1 MGALDVGSAIGRP
14 LFPPAAVEG
23 RGNDDDEKDA
33 RRLLHDRRNRSIF
46 GIASWKRLAAVLLFS
61 AGGAL
66 LAAEPPVLRIPG
78 LAGRPISPASLL
90 GAGSMNV
97 GLELSEGDSIVYHG
111 RPLLD
116 VVEKA
121 GVDTRS
127 MAGQRKTAPAVVV
140 VRARDGYTVVF
151 SMGELLMHRADPRV
165 FLVSETAAG
174 PLPENEGPV
183 RLIVHGD
190 RVRSPYALRDVE
202 LRYIGQ
208 NPGPEPA
215 KPKK

>member
-1 MGALDVGSAIGRP
+1 
-14 LFPPAAVEG
+14 
-23 RGNDDDEKDA
+23 
-33 RRLLHDRRNRSIF
+33 
-46 GIASWKRLAAVLLFS
+46 LFS
-61 AGGAL
+61 AGGTL
-66 LAAEPPVLRIPG
+66 LVAAEPTILRVPG
-78 LAGRPISPASLL
+78 KADSAISPASLL

-97 GLELSEGDSIVYHG
+97 AVESTEGDSIVYHG
-111 RPLLD
+111 KPLLD

-127 MAGQRKTAPAVVV
+127 MAGQRKTAPAIVV

-151 SMGELLMHRADPRV
+151 SVGELLMHRADPRV

-190 RVRSPYALRDVE
+190 RVRSSYALRDVE
-202 LRYIGQ
+202 LRYITQ

>member
-1 MGALDVGSAIGRP
+1 
-14 LFPPAAVEG
+14 
-23 RGNDDDEKDA
+23 
-33 RRLLHDRRNRSIF
+33 
-46 GIASWKRLAAVLLFS
+46 LFS
-61 AGGAL
+61 AGGTLL
-66 LAAEPPVLRIPG
+66 LAAEPPTLRVPG
-78 LAGRPISPASLL
+78 KADRAITPASLL
-90 GAGSMNV
+90 DTGSMNV
-97 GLELSEGDSIVYHG
+97 VVELTDGDSIVYHG

-127 MAGQRKTAPAVVV
+127 MAGQRKTAPAIVVV
-140 VRARDGYTVVF
+140 KARDGYTVVF
-151 SMGELLMHRADPRV
+151 SVGELLMHRADPRV

-183 RLIVHGD
+183 RLIVRGD

-202 LRYIGQ
+202 LRYISQ
-208 NPGPEPA
+208 NPGTEPA

>member
-1 MGALDVGSAIGRP
+1 
-14 LFPPAAVEG
+14 
-23 RGNDDDEKDA
+23 
-33 RRLLHDRRNRSIF
+33 LLHDCRNRSIF

-61 AGGAL
+61 AGGTL
-66 LAAEPPVLRIPG
+66 LIAAEPPVLRIPG
-78 LAGRPISPASLL
+78 AAGRPISPASLL

>member
-1 MGALDVGSAIGRP
+1 
-14 LFPPAAVEG
+14 
-23 RGNDDDEKDA
+23 
-33 RRLLHDRRNRSIF
+33 
-46 GIASWKRLAAVLLFS
+46 LFS
-61 AGGAL
+61 AGGAFL
-66 LAAEPPVLRIPG
+66 FAAGPPTLRVPG
-78 LAGRPISPASLL
+78 KADRAITPASLL
-90 GAGSMNV
+90 DTGSMNV
-97 GLELSEGDSIVYHG
+97 VVELSDGDSIVYHG

-116 VVEKA
+116 VVERA

-127 MAGQRKTAPAVVV
+127 MAGQRKTAPAIVVV
-140 VRARDGYTVVF
+140 KARDGYTVVF
-151 SMGELLMHRADPRV
+151 SVGELLMHRSDPRV

-190 RVRSPYALRDVE
+190 RVRSSYGLADVE
-202 LRYIGQ
+202 LRYIAQ